1 MLLVK
6 SLLNPMEC
14 SVLNEPASAGMSQ
27 ARVSF
32 ITSHLG
38 CTNHRASPQID
49 PDKSWPPVCTENFI
63 CRPADLFLDL
73 NLFPWHGSWLLS
85 PGACTLKREP
95 ASAMHHLQQLI
106 ALWQFV
112 ALAPFQLLNLSL
124 WPTYLYY
131 SWWSKSLILS
141 FAASPKEMC
150 HEKVLLH

>member
-6 SLLNPMEC
+6 SLFNPMEL
-14 SVLNEPASAGMSQ
+14 SVLNEPTSAGMSQ

-32 ITSHLG
+32 ITGHLG
-38 CTNHRASPQID
+38 CTNHRASPQTD
-49 PDKSWPPVCTENFI
+49 PDKSWPPVCAESFI
-63 CRPADLFLDL
+63 CRHAELFLDL

-85 PGACTLKREP
+85 RGACPLKREP

-106 ALWQFV
+106 ALRKFV

-124 WPTYLYY
+124 WPIYRDH
-131 SWWSKSLILS
+131 SWRSKSQILP